1 MPKISRTGSHRV
13 ASIVQ
18 GENMTRVCIVG
29 AGAIGGFMGTRLAAA
44 GRVQVS
50 ALARGHT
57 LTALQN
63 HGWRMQTATGL
74 VQAPAQASDNASA
87 LGVQDLVVIAVKGPA
102 LTQAVRDIA
111 PLIGPDTLVM
121 PAMNG
126 VPWWFC
132 QGVVGFPGGAL
143 NSVDPGGQIA
153 AAIPFGKVLGCVVHA
168 STSTSEPGLVQ
179 HKMGQGLI
187 VGEAQGGTSTRVQQV
202 VDMLEHAG
210 FDATQ
215 SANVRYDIWYK
226 LWGNLTMN
234 PVSAITGATG
244 DRILAD
250 PLVRSFCSAAM
261 TEAQAIGAGIGC
273 PIAQNPEDRHIIT
286 AKLGAFKT
294 SMLQDTQA
302 GRSIELDA
310 IVGVVGE
317 IGQRLGIPTPQ
328 IDTLFGLARLFG
340 QVHALYPEMSN

>member
-1 MPKISRTGSHRV
+1 
-13 ASIVQ
+13 
-18 GENMTRVCIVG
+18 
-29 AGAIGGFMGTRLAAA
+29 
-44 GRVQVS
+44 
-50 ALARGHT
+50 
-57 LTALQN
+57 
-63 HGWRMQTATGL
+63 
-74 VQAPAQASDNASA
+74 
-87 LGVQDLVVIAVKGPA
+87 
-102 LTQAVRDIA
+102 VRDIA

-132 QGVVGFPGGAL
+132 QGVEGFPGGAL

-153 AAIPFGKVLGCVVHA
+153 AAIPFGQVLGCVVHA

-202 VDMLEHAG
+202 VDMLQHAG

-226 LWGNLTMN
+226 LWGNLTTN

-261 TEAQAIGAGIGC
+261 REAQAIGAGIGC

-310 IVGVVGE
+310 IVGVVRE

-340 QVHALYPEMSN
+340 QVHALYPEMSD